1 MLKLEHILGDA
12 HDHDMG
18 HRLHHLEHDGAVEF
32 ITLSRADTQRHR
44 LRVLTDRGTE
54 CAIVVPRDQHLFD
67 GAVMLLDATRAVV
80 IRVEASQWL
89 RFVPR
94 DSHSALEL
102 GCFAGNLHWRV
113 RFDNGALLVAVEND
127 LDYYFQRLHH
137 FLEDGRAVHA
147 ADAG

>member
-1 MLKLEHILGDA
+1 MLKLEQILGDA
-12 HDHDMG
+12 REHDME

-44 LRVLTDRGTE
+44 LRVQTDRGTE
-54 CAIVVPRDQHLFD
+54 CAIVVPRDLQLFD
-67 GAVMLLDATRAVV
+67 GAVLLLEPARAIVV
-80 IRVEASQWL
+80 RVEASQWL

-94 DSHSALEL
+94 DVHSALEL

-113 RFDNGALLVAVEND
+113 RFDAGALLVAVENER
-127 LDYYFQRLHH
+127 DYYFQRLHH

>member
-1 MLKLEHILGDA
+1 MLKLENILGDA
-12 HDHDMG
+12 HDSDMA

-44 LRVLTDRGTE
+44 LRAFTDRGTE
-54 CAIVVPRDQHLFD
+54 CAIVVPREQQLFD
-67 GAVMLLDATRAVV
+67 GAVMLLETARAVV
-80 IRVEASQWL
+80 VRVEASQWL

-94 DSHSALEL
+94 DTHSALEL

-113 RFDNGALLVAVEND
+113 RFDSGTLLVAVENE

-137 FLEDGRAVHA
+137 FLEDGRAVQVT
-147 ADAG
+147 DAG

>member
-1 MLKLEHILGDA
+1 MLKLEQILGNA
-12 HDHDMG
+12 HDHDME

-44 LRVLTDRGTE
+44 LRVVTDRGTE
-54 CAIVVPRDQHLFD
+54 CAVVVARDEHLFD
-67 GAVMLLDATRAVV
+67 GAVMLLEPRRAVV
-80 IRVEASQWL
+80 VRVEASQWL

-94 DSHSALEL
+94 DIHSALEL

-113 RFDNGALLVAVEND
+113 RFEKGVLLVAVEND

-137 FLEDGRAVHA
+137 FLEDGRAVPVS
-147 ADAG
+147 DA